1 MAVRVRT
8 FRSALLINGL
18 GAGVVHSLCLEL
30 GFTPFFFGV
39 VRTEFEAWLCEEK
52 KKNALKSCGIAWG
65 GVSNGAS
72 LGWGLSIFLVLL
84 CILSPS
90 SPLRPGVC

>member
-52 KKNALKSCGIAWG
+52 KKM
-65 GVSNGAS
+65 
-72 LGWGLSIFLVLL
+72 
-84 CILSPS
+84 P
-90 SPLRPGVC
+90 